1 MSVLA
6 MAAAEG
12 GSHWLAQLISQ
23 LIGFILLVLV
33 LLRFVKPALAKML
46 GERTKGVEETFRKIE
61 EDTARTSQ
69 ELADVVKRLSELQQ
83 ESDRRHR
90 TAMEDAEKIRAQA
103 LGEAGQQAEAFVEKA
118 RREIQIEREKAVKEL
133 RQEAEQLTMEA
144 ADHLVQATMNDA
156 LQKKLVDTYL
166 GKVDSSDKP

>member
-1 MSVLA
+1 MSLLA
-6 MAAAEG
+6 TAAAEG

-23 LIGFILLVLV
+23 LIGFILLVVV
-33 LLRFVKPALAKML
+33 LLKFVKPALGKAL
-46 GERTKGVEETFRKIE
+46 GERTKGVEDTFRRIE
-61 EDTARTSQ
+61 EDTAKTTQ
-69 ELADVVKRLSELQQ
+69 ELADVKRRLGEVQQ
-83 ESDRRHR
+83 ESERRHR

-118 RREIQIEREKAVKEL
+118 RREIQIEREKAVQDL

-156 LQKKLVDTYL
+156 LQQKLVDTYL